1 MPNRRSNRP
10 PDTRQSDPGA
20 NAWTPG
26 EIDARFGLEPV
37 YEPEADRAEQRALG
51 EYVEIACP
59 YCGETYGTQV
69 DLTAASGAWIE
80 DCSVCCKPIELRVE
94 CDEAGQLV
102 AVTGERMD

>member
-1 MPNRRSNRP
+1 MPHRRSNRP
-10 PDTRQSDPGA
+10 KNPREADAHESRWSQE
-20 NAWTPG
+20 
-26 EIDARFGLEPV
+26 EIDSRFGLEPV
-37 YEPEADRAEQRALG
+37 YEPEGDRAEQGELA
-51 EYVEIACP
+51 EYVELACP

-80 DCSVCCKPIELRVE
+80 DCSVCCKPIELRVK